1 MTTDIQ
7 DLIEALDRHRG
18 AILVIPTSKEDRKV
32 VQEIASVYNLETI
45 FDPSYGSN
53 GEIRI
58 IVNDF
63 GA

>member
-7 DLIEALDRHRG
+7 KLIEALDRHRG
-18 AILVIPTSKEDRKV
+18 AILVTPTSKEDRKV
-32 VQEIASVYNLETI
+32 IQEIASVYNLETI
-45 FDPSYGSN
+45 FDPSHGSN